1 MAKALSTCSLHL
13 YQSVV
18 KYFSHF
24 STSYIGERMGF
35 NCTGT
40 EIQNRGEGPIGFL
53 WFFITLKML
62 VIKNDLK

>member
-1 MAKALSTCSLHL
+1 
-13 YQSVV
+13 
-18 KYFSHF
+18 
-24 STSYIGERMGF
+24 MGF

-62 VIKNDLK
+62 VIKNDLITLCPITAEGKEKKYGNDELLLFL